1 MNSGKYPYKRSFNEV
16 PVPKTKTSVKA
27 ELISSNT
34 KKCSNKEIQ
43 SVNKEKIKITTNK
56 KSSSHNYQ
64 ILLKKRALRVVPSN
78 FIRVLQKF
86 FKKVNRLNVEKKNRK
101 RKTKLAKE
109 SKYNTGNPS
118 NNMYYDNIGIGAKYS
133 VDPRNMIPSNNVYGN
148 NYNGLNMGRNSY
160 GIINGFDMSKSNDL
174 KMKKLNSE
182 NNLKDQESE
191 SKLKLINTKYYY

>member
-16 PVPKTKTSVKA
+16 PLPKTKTSVKA
-27 ELISSNT
+27 ELVSSNT

-43 SVNKEKIKITTNK
+43 SVHKEKVKISTNK

-109 SKYNTGNPS
+109 SKYNPGNPS
-118 NNMYYDNIGIGAKYS
+118 NNIYYDNIGAGAKYS
-133 VDPRNMIPSNNVYGN
+133 VDPRSMMSNNNAYGN
-148 NYNGLNMGRNSY
+148 NYNNMNMARNSY
-160 GIINGFDMSKSNDL
+160 GSINGFDLSKSNDL
-174 KMKKLNSE
+174 KMKKINSE
-182 NNLKDQESE
+182 NNLKEQESE
-191 SKLKLINTKYYY
+191 SKII